1 MLVYGVAQ
9 LGLIRLITSDV
20 VMQGNAL
27 TMCEAWTFYGR
38 FLQEPSVCFLDEPSG
53 LQAIW
58 LKFSMAFGKATERV
72 ADAYLAGFAL
82 AGGHSFV
89 TLDKGFRNF
98 EELDL
103 AMLD

>member
-1 MLVYGVAQ
+1 MSRRFAGNLAQVQYGF
-9 LGLIRLITSDV
+9 R
-20 VMQGNAL
+20 NA
-27 TMCEAWTFYGR
+27 M
-38 FLQEPSVCFLDEPSG
+38 
-53 LQAIW
+53 
-58 LKFSMAFGKATERV
+58 KRV

-98 EELDL
+98 EELDS

>member
-1 MLVYGVAQ
+1 LAQ
-9 LGLIRLITSDV
+9 VQHGFR
-20 VMQGNAL
+20 NA
-27 TMCEAWTFYGR
+27 M
-38 FLQEPSVCFLDEPSG
+38 
-53 LQAIW
+53 
-58 LKFSMAFGKATERV
+58 KRV

>member
-1 MLVYGVAQ
+1 M
-9 LGLIRLITSDV
+9 
-20 VMQGNAL
+20 
-27 TMCEAWTFYGR
+27 
-38 FLQEPSVCFLDEPSG
+38 
-53 LQAIW
+53 QAIW
-58 LKFSMAFGKATERV
+58 LKFSMAFGKVTERV

-103 AMLD
+103 VMLD